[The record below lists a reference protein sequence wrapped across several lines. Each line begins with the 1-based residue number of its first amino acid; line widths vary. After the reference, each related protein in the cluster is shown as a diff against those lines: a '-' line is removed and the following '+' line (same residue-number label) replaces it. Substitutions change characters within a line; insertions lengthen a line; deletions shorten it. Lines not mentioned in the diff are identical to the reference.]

1 MNAEDQTTGHKEEQ
15 RNLLKVL
22 HSALQET
29 DRCAGYALEA
39 EETGN
44 ERFAIFFREVQM
56 TYTRVAERAEEM
68 LGVREDG
75 AQSAN
80 VRSKAN
86 PAQGDPGDVTSGQ
99 DVVSSA

>member
-1 MNAEDQTTGHKEEQ
+1 MNAEDQNAGHKEEH

-29 DRCAGYALEA
+29 DRCAGYAPEA

-56 TYTRVAERAEEM
+56 TYTRVAERTEEM

-75 AQSAN
+75 AQSN

-86 PAQGDPGDVTSGQ
+86 PAQGDPGDVTSGH
-99 DVVSSA
+99 DVVSPA